1 MASVWGFLRR
11 NYLIFNPP
19 VAPKQD
25 DAIRFGILGA
35 ARIAPVALIIPA
47 ISHGE
52 VVVQS
57 VAARDRTKAAA
68 FAAKHG
74 IPDVKDSYQAVI
86 DDPSIDAVYIPLPN
100 GLHYEWALKALQA
113 GKHVLLEKPSVSNA
127 QEAEALF
134 GLPLLKD
141 PNAPVLLEAFHY
153 RFQPSWQFFLTL
165 VDQDSV
171 EHVKASGRIPW
182 FMTTGDGD
190 IRFRYDLAG
199 GALMDLGTYCVSGIR
214 QTFGREAEEC
224 LEARFETMPA
234 PEERTDYAWRIVWR
248 MKGGG
253 TAETEGGL
261 RAASLNFG
269 VPRLSVS
276 HQAAVVDDPKLP
288 PGQEKT
294 RKRRIEFENFM
305 LGGVWHRIDVEDE
318 FVIKSTQTGEVVR
331 RWTEKTARK
340 TYTFEEAG
348 LEGKGTGEEWWL
360 TYRHQLEQFVNR
372 VKGRETGVWVDGEDS
387 IKQMRMI
394 DMAYEKAGLP
404 VRRSPGV
411 AS

>member
-1 MASVWGFLRR
+1 MSSVWGFLRR

-19 VAPKQD
+19 VAPKRD
-25 DAIRFGILGA
+25 GAIRFGILGA
-35 ARIAPVALIIPA
+35 ARIA
-47 ISHGE
+47 SHAE
-52 VVVQS
+52 VVIQS
-57 VAARDRTKAAA
+57 ISARDRAKAAA

-74 IPDVKDSYQAVI
+74 IPNVKDSYQAI
-86 DDPSIDAVYIPLPN
+86 LDDPSIDAVYIPLPN

-134 GLPLLKD
+134 RLPLLRS
-141 PNAPVLLEAFHY
+141 PGAPVLLEAFHY
-153 RFQPSWQFFLTL
+153 RFQPSWQLFLTL
-165 VDQDSV
+165 VDPGSV

-190 IRFRYDLAG
+190 IRFQYDLAG

-234 PEERTDYAWRIVWR
+234 PEEKTDHAWRIVWR

-261 RAASLNFG
+261 RAGLFDMG
-269 VPRLSVS
+269 MPRLSVS
-276 HQAAVVDDPKLP
+276 HKEMAVDDATLP
-288 PGQEKT
+288 AGQEKT
-294 RKRRIEFENFM
+294 RKRRVDFANFM
-305 LGGVWHRIDVEDE
+305 MGGVWHRIDVKDD
-318 FVIKSTQTGEVVR
+318 FVIKRTGTGEVVR
-331 RWTEKTARK
+331 RWTQKTARK
-340 TYTFEEAG
+340 AYTFEEAG
-348 LEGKGTGEEWWL
+348 VKGKGEGEEWWF

-372 VKGRETGVWVDGEDS
+372 VKGRETGVWIDGEDS
-387 IKQMRMI
+387 INQMRMI

-404 VRRSPGV
+404 LRRSPGV
-411 AS
+411 TI

>member
-1 MASVWGFLRR
+1 MSSVWGFLRR

-25 DAIRFGILGA
+25 DVVRFGILGA
-35 ARIAPVALIIPA
+35 ARIAPVALITPA
-47 ISHGE
+47 MSHGE

-74 IPDVKDSYQAVI
+74 IPDVKDSYQALI

-113 GKHVLLEKPSVSNA
+113 GKHILLEKPSVSNA
-127 QEAEALF
+127 REAEALF
-134 GLPLLKD
+134 GLPLLKG

-171 EHVKASGRIPW
+171 EHVKTSGRIPW

-190 IRFRYDLAG
+190 IRFQYDLAG

-234 PEERTDYAWRIVWR
+234 PEERTDYAWRIDE
-248 MKGGG
+248 GGG

-276 HQAAVVDDPKLP
+276 HKAAVVDDPKLP

-318 FVIKSTQTGEVVR
+318 FVVKSTQTGEVVR
-331 RWTEKTARK
+331 RWTEKTTRK

-348 LEGKGTGEEWWL
+348 LEGRGD
-360 TYRHQLEQFVNR
+360 
-372 VKGRETGVWVDGEDS
+372 GVWVDGEDS
-387 IKQMRMI
+387 INQMRMI